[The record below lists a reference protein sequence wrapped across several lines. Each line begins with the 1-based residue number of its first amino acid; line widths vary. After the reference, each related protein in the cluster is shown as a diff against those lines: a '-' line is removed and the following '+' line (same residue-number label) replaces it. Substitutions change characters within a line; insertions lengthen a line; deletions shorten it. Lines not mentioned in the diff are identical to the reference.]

1 MRDAGVER
9 SVEPICKG
17 EAQEGTIK
25 GLEGGTKGPIK
36 EEEIDLRSEISEI
49 EIVSTFVVVMK
60 ISSS

>member
-1 MRDAGVER
+1 MRDAGVDR

-36 EEEIDLRSEISEI
+36 EEDIDLRSEIGEI
-49 EIVSTFVVVMK
+49 EAARSY
-60 ISSS
+60 